1 MVKTIESKKAVR
13 SLILLWPI
21 ADMMSWSSR
30 RVTVS
35 LLRLTCS
42 YDHHINPPPRTWR
55 SHVPYRTVPYHTLP
69 YHNVPYHNVPYHII
83 PYRTIPYL
91 TVSYRTYRTVLLRAL
106 YTVTAAASG
115 SCCDRITGSILLPSL
130 WSAQRNRFLYRY
142 VGCKNPLSNWSCNPS
157 NETEKFPERTW

>member
-42 YDHHINPPPRTWR
+42 YDHHINPPSRTWR

-69 YHNVPYHNVPYHII
+69 YHNVPYHII
-83 PYRTIPYL
+83 PYRNIPYL

-106 YTVTAAASG
+106 YTVTAAAGG
-115 SCCDRITGSILLPSL
+115 SCCDRITGSILLVASLQAIVVVKCLPFQRQLFWMCHPS
-130 WSAQRNRFLYRY
+130 SAIDYWVTTQT
-142 VGCKNPLSNWSCNPS
+142 W
-157 NETEKFPERTW
+157 ETEDH